1 MTYEEII
8 EKIAAYCR
16 AGKLNG
22 VSVCTI
28 YLGTEYCA
36 KNFSVCGNEVMFTQ
50 SWGPNYCHGGR
61 GEDYL
66 SSHVYEYVLGVLRKI
81 EEIIK
86 IDKNLFQL

>member
-8 EKIAAYCR
+8 QQIAAYCKS
-16 AGKLNG
+16 GKLNG
-22 VSVCTI
+22 VSVYTTYCDT
-28 YLGTEYCA
+28 TYCA
-36 KNFSVCGNEVMFTQ
+36 ENFHVVGDEVWFTQ
-50 SWGPNYCHGGR
+50 SWGPNYCHEVR
-61 GEDYL
+61 GESHL